1 MTEGPPQIA
10 RVEPGDVTPTLVT
23 ALYTGAL
30 VSRVEAGVVALTGP
44 GAVTSFQGLL
54 TNDVELPGDG
64 SFVYGA
70 LLTPKGM
77 IVVDGWAARLGATV
91 SYTVPAHGGGRERA
105 LGIFTRS
112 VPPRLARVSDRTS
125 EVAVYRLAGPGALA
139 VGVAAGL
146 EVPPAAGRVLP
157 RPDGLETARATEGAP
172 FVLQVT
178 VPAAAAVLLAAR
190 LEAAGAVAAGPATLE
205 LSRIL
210 AGWPRLGAE
219 VDDRTIPQE
228 ARLDQIGGVSYTKG
242 CYTGQET
249 VARLHFRGHVNRQI
263 RGLLFDPEPPAAP
276 ADGWSV
282 VTYVDRDV
290 GRVTSLAFVPET
302 GVAGA
307 GRWIGL
313 ALIRREVEPGSVVRA
328 AGRSAAVVQRRA
340 SWEQY
345 VAVNVDGTRLAV
357 DAARTAGARLIHIS
371 SVAVYAGSAAYPA
384 TPERRDEDFPF
395 QPIAAPDFYA
405 RSKRM
410 AEDVVREAAT
420 HRDFAVAALRPTVI
434 YGERDRLFTPRVIR
448 AARLRFVPRIGPGTN
463 RLSCVYAGNVAS
475 AAVAAL
481 DAPLQGFRAYNVT
494 SDGPPALSQREF
506 FAAFAAALGRRT
518 WSIPIPT
525 PLAGLVIGLFTARR
539 LARAAVSFASGDNP
553 YTDER
558 IRAELVWRPPTQ
570 ARAAIGRTV
579 AC

>member
-1 MTEGPPQIA
+1 MTEELPQVA
-10 RVEPGDVTPTLVT
+10 RVEPGEVTPALVT

-91 SYTVPAHGGGRERA
+91 SFTVPASGGGRERA
-105 LGIFTRS
+105 LAIFTRS
-112 VPPRLARVSDRTS
+112 VPPRLARVSDRS
-125 EVAVYRLAGPGALA
+125 AEVAVYRLGGPSALA
-139 VGVAAGL
+139 VAVAAGL
-146 EVPPAAGRVLP
+146 EVPPAAGRVLVG
-157 RPDGLETARATEGAP
+157 PDGTETARATEGAP
-172 FVLQVT
+172 FVVQVT
-178 VPAAAAVLLAAR
+178 APAAAGALLAAR
-190 LEAAGAVAAGPATLE
+190 LDAAGAVGAGPAALE

-219 VDDRTIPQE
+219 VDERTIPQE
-228 ARLDQIGGVSYTKG
+228 ARFDEIGGVSYTKG

-249 VARLHFRGHVNRQI
+249 VARLHFRGHVNRQV

-328 AGRSAAVVQRRA
+328 AGRDARVV
-340 SWEQY
+340 E
-345 VAVNVDGTRLAV
+345 L
-357 DAARTAGARLIHIS
+357 
-371 SVAVYAGSAAYPA
+371 
-384 TPERRDEDFPF
+384 PF
-395 QPIAAPDFYA
+395 AFPIAAPA
-405 RSKRM
+405 
-410 AEDVVREAAT
+410 
-420 HRDFAVAALRPTVI
+420 
-434 YGERDRLFTPRVIR
+434 
-448 AARLRFVPRIGPGTN
+448 
-463 RLSCVYAGNVAS
+463 
-475 AAVAAL
+475 
-481 DAPLQGFRAYNVT
+481 
-494 SDGPPALSQREF
+494 
-506 FAAFAAALGRRT
+506 
-518 WSIPIPT
+518 
-525 PLAGLVIGLFTARR
+525 
-539 LARAAVSFASGDNP
+539 
-553 YTDER
+553 
-558 IRAELVWRPPTQ
+558 
-570 ARAAIGRTV
+570 
-579 AC
+579 